1 MSEIKRVFQ
10 VDGKP
15 FFPLGGQV
23 HNSSGYNLAELE
35 TAWKALEA
43 MDANTVEIPVYWCQ
57 IEPEEGQ
64 FDLSVLDDLL
74 QGARDHGLKLILLW
88 FGTWKN
94 GQIVY
99 APNWVKGNPERF
111 RRVISAAGY
120 PLGVLSSECRATFEA
135 DRRAFS
141 ALMQAIRERDATE
154 KTILAVQ
161 VENEPGILGS
171 DRDYS
176 PEATATFHAPVPP
189 ELVSQVAQHPG
200 TPVHHAWQAAGARE
214 AGSWPE
220 LFGPHAGEFMTAW
233 QIAHYIDG
241 IAAAGKAVYP
251 VPMTINVWLGEGGR
265 RLAGEYPSGGAVAK
279 VLDIYKWF
287 TPHID
292 IIAPDIYAAS
302 SEGYRFE
309 CEAYRRPDNPLFVP
323 ESGRAGSNA
332 RHMFYALGRYD
343 AIGYFA
349 FGIESMLD
357 EEGNLLP
364 ESAPVA
370 ASFRAARLAIP
381 LLLEHQGTGRI
392 HAVVEEEHAAEQYL
406 DLEGYIG
413 VVRYLD
419 ADMPYP
425 RGYLSP
431 RPASREAIER
441 ARGLV
446 IEAGPHE
453 FYLVGGPFRV
463 LFKRKPAPDAELTP
477 AAAAQLLADELPD
490 YYLVEEGYLDEDGKW
505 HAQHW
510 RNGDE
515 VAGGVWTD
523 LRSGLVRVIMTH

>member
-1 MSEIKRVFQ
+1 MGVIKRVFQ

-57 IEPEEGQ
+57 VEPEEGQ
-64 FDLSVLDDLL
+64 FDFSVLDDLL
-74 QGARDHGLKLILLW
+74 QGAREHGVKLMLLW

-94 GQIVY
+94 GQIEY
-99 APNWVKGNPERF
+99 APNWVKGNPQRF
-111 RRVISAAGY
+111 RRVIGPAGF
-120 PLGVLSSECRATFEA
+120 PLGVLSSECRANFEA

-141 ALMQAIRERDATE
+141 ALMQAIRDKDAEE
-154 KTILAVQ
+154 KTIIAVQ

-176 PEATATFHAPVPP
+176 PEATATFHSPVPQ
-189 ELVSQVAQHPG
+189 ELVSQVAQHAE
-200 TPVHHAWQAAGARE
+200 TPVHRAWQAAGARE
-214 AGSWPE
+214 RGNWPE

-233 QIAHYIDG
+233 QIAQYIDG
-241 IAAAGKAVYP
+241 VAAAGQAVYP

-302 SEGYRFE
+302 SAGYRFE
-309 CEAYRRPDNPLFVP
+309 CEAYGRADNPLFVP
-323 ESGRAGSNA
+323 ESGSRGSNA
-332 RHMFYALGRYD
+332 RNMFYALGEYN

-357 EEGNLLP
+357 ADGNLRP

-370 ASFRAARLAIP
+370 ASFRAARKAIP
-381 LLLEHQGTGRI
+381 LLLKYQGTGRV
-392 HAVVEEEHAAEQYL
+392 HAVVQEEHAADQYL
-406 DLEGYIG
+406 DLGGYIG
-413 VVRYLD
+413 WVRYMD
-419 ADMPYP
+419 SDMPYP
-425 RGYLSP
+425 RGYLTP
-431 RPASREAIER
+431 RPPNREAIER

-446 IEAGPHE
+446 IQADDHE
-453 FYLVGGPFRV
+453 FYLAGGPFRV

-477 AAAAQLLADELPD
+477 QEAARLLTEELPD
-490 YYLVEEGYLDEDGKW
+490 FYLVEEGYLDDDGTW
-505 HAQHW
+505 HAEHW

-515 VAGGVWTD
+515 VTGGVWVD
-523 LRSGLVRVIMTH
+523 FRSGLVRVVLTH